1 MSEPG
6 DVVPLAR
13 KLVGLAQEQQ
23 RALDLGAREQFEW
36 IALRRDDV
44 TESLSRL
51 LAAQV
56 QVSDEDAEVL
66 KQLHDELLAT
76 DRHMQEQ
83 LRAQMS
89 RTSAEQRSFTKA
101 RKVLSSYLTLGP
113 RRSGLI
119 DKRQ

>member
-1 MSEPG
+1 VSEPG

-36 IALRRDDV
+36 IALRRDEV

-51 LAAQV
+51 LAAEV

-101 RKVLSSYLTLGP
+101 RKVLGSYLTLGP
-113 RRSGLI
+113 RRSGLV